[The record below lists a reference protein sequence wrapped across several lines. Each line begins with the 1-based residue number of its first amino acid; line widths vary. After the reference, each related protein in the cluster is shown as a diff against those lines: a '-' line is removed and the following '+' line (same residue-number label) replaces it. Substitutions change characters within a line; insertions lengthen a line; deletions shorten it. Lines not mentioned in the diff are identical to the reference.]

1 MILTL
6 DDHHSSPEI
15 WVAVMVLNGDLG
27 ADFPLGRGLPLGS
40 GSFRVIALPYKGF
53 RQALQQMKAAQRGT
67 ILDEP
72 KIYGAVVSTVRNFTA
87 QPSKALPYMINVDGG
102 RMISRG
108 EVRISV
114 SGQVRL
120 VSGHEL

>member
-1 MILTL
+1 
-6 DDHHSSPEI
+6 
-15 WVAVMVLNGDLG
+15 
-27 ADFPLGRGLPLGS
+27 
-40 GSFRVIALPYKGF
+40 
-53 RQALQQMKAAQRGT
+53 MKAAQLGS
-67 ILDEP
+67 ILDKPE
-72 KIYGAVVSTVRNFTA
+72 IYGAVVRTVRHFTA
-87 QPSKALPYMINVDGG
+87 RPSKALPYMINVDGG

>member
-1 MILTL
+1 MIVTL

-72 KIYGAVVSTVRNFTA
+72 KIYGAVVRTVHYFTA
-87 QPSKALPYMINVDGG
+87 RPGKALPYMINVDGG
-102 RMISRG
+102 
-108 EVRISV
+108 
-114 SGQVRL
+114 QVMH
-120 VSGHEL
+120 S